1 MHRLHT
7 AASCSIRLARK
18 ARRARIGDIAN
29 EVAMIVLLVELEEQS
44 TPNSTHFKKGKGLPE
59 SRDANIMLTKT
70 TSVPNQRVFAEWQ
83 RRYAEFC
90 TSFNSLTPGQ
100 LEQR

>member
-44 TPNSTHFKKGKGLPE
+44 TPNSTHFKK
-59 SRDANIMLTKT
+59 
-70 TSVPNQRVFAEWQ
+70 
-83 RRYAEFC
+83 
-90 TSFNSLTPGQ
+90 
-100 LEQR
+100 